1 MAITNA
7 TPAVTRTARHG
18 ILRPNSTARPRS
30 GSVTPCDVWRYTRTG
45 PVVPVTATGSPRVA
59 EDARRSVRD
68 TSRSA
73 VHARATRSVGRWS
86 ASLISATSTGV
97 NAAAIHVPAIHSCEV
112 TAAAVADATLAIV
125 SVRVLR
131 RRSSSR
137 SAERAG
143 GMRPGRV
150 AMHSFT
156 HLHARYVRAMGR
168 LDDKKVAFLAT
179 NGVEQVE
186 LTEPWKKVE
195 EEGGTPELVSLES
208 GEIQAFEHL
217 DHGDTFQVDRTVQE
231 ANEAD
236 YDGLVLPGGVANPDF
251 LRGDEDAV
259 AFVRAFF
266 DAQKPVAVICHG
278 PWTLVEADVVRD
290 RTITSWP
297 TIRTDI
303 RNAGGNW
310 VDEEVVVDNGLVS
323 SRKPDDLPAFC
334 DKLAEEICEGRH
346 ASTSAS

>member
-1 MAITNA
+1 
-7 TPAVTRTARHG
+7 
-18 ILRPNSTARPRS
+18 
-30 GSVTPCDVWRYTRTG
+30 
-45 PVVPVTATGSPRVA
+45 
-59 EDARRSVRD
+59 
-68 TSRSA
+68 
-73 VHARATRSVGRWS
+73 
-86 ASLISATSTGV
+86 
-97 NAAAIHVPAIHSCEV
+97 
-112 TAAAVADATLAIV
+112 
-125 SVRVLR
+125 
-131 RRSSSR
+131 
-137 SAERAG
+137 
-143 GMRPGRV
+143 
-150 AMHSFT
+150 
-156 HLHARYVRAMGR
+156 MGK
-168 LDDKKVAFLAT
+168 LDGKTVAFLAT
-179 NGVEQVE
+179 DGVEQVE

-195 EEGGTPELVSLES
+195 DEGGTPELVSLES

-217 DHGDTFQVDRTVQE
+217 DHGDRFQVDRTVQE
-231 ANEAD
+231 ANEAE

-251 LRGDEDAV
+251 LRGDDDAV

-297 TIRTDI
+297 TIQTDI

-346 ASTSAS
+346 ASTSAK